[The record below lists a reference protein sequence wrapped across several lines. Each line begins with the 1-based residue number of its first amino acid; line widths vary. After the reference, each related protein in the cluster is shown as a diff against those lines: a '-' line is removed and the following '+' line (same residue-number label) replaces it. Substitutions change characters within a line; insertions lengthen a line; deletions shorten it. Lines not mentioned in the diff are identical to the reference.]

1 MKLKIFDY
9 KNFPF
14 SKTQIASR
22 ALLSSFFLLF
32 LNIYRRI
39 FEFLDHASL
48 LLDWIQLMRVVSHR
62 FDLQNAS
69 LPQNEPDLQWPSI
82 LLHLIL
88 LYIFYSASPTFAHQS
103 ALFWLSK
110 KYFIIRMFKLRY
122 FWRLLW
128 TYCQYKCWLEAFQ
141 FTFQQFTC
149 LLVSAYFI
157 EKFSQNF
164 FHERVLNSGFQS
176 IVSVFE
182 SLLCLC
188 FLI

>member
-1 MKLKIFDY
+1 M
-9 KNFPF
+9 
-14 SKTQIASR
+14 
-22 ALLSSFFLLF
+22 
-32 LNIYRRI
+32 RI
-39 FEFLDHASL
+39 
-48 LLDWIQLMRVVSHR
+48 VSHH
-62 FDLQNAS
+62 FDLQYAS
-69 LPQNEPDLQWPSI
+69 LPQNELDLQWPSI

-88 LYIFYSASPTFAHQS
+88 LYIFYSASSTFAHQS

-164 FHERVLNSGFQS
+164 FHERVLNSGFQN
-176 IVSVFE
+176 IVSALE
-182 SLLCLC
+182 SLFFSWFFIWNNSSFRNRFFVYTFSI
-188 FLI
+188 FLVCSDFKISELLFYIVLYCMRKRMN